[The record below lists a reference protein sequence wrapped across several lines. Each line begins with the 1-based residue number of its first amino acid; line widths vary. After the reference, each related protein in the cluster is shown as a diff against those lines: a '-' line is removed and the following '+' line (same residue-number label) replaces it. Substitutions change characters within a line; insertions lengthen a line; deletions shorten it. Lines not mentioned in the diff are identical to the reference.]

1 MYGKDIDRKWQ
12 KVWDDEKIA
21 SFNKKNIDKKYYCLE
36 MFSYPSGA
44 KLHVGHWYNYGPVD
58 TFARF
63 KKMQGYE
70 VFQPMGFDAF
80 GLPAENYAIKTGIHP
95 YDSTM
100 KNIETME
107 SQLKAMGA
115 MFNWDAEVVTC
126 KEDYYKWTQWL
137 FLKLYEMGLA
147 YRKKANVN
155 WCPSCNTVLAN
166 EQVVEGLC
174 ERCSSV
180 VTKKDLTQWFFKITD
195 YAEELL
201 DGLKELDWPEKTKKI
216 QTNWI
221 GKSTGSIATFKVDGK
236 DLSFDVFTTRVDT
249 ICGVSYVVIAPE
261 HEIVDKITTDEHKKE
276 VEEYKEKCKII
287 TEIDRLAED
296 REKTGV
302 FTGSYAINPVTLEKV
317 QIWIADYVLATYGTG
332 CVMAVP
338 AHDERDYIFANKYN
352 LDIKQVIAPSDSSN
366 INSDKEAYT
375 ESGILV
381 NSGDFNGLTT
391 DEAKKKI
398 TKYLKEKK
406 LGDFKVT
413 YRLRDWLVSRQRYWG
428 APIPI
433 IYCDKCGVVPVP
445 EKDLPVKLPY
455 NVEFKPDGKS
465 PLAKSEEFVNTTCP
479 HCGGKA
485 KRETDTLDTFVC
497 SSWYQFRYPDN
508 KNSEKIFD
516 TEWIDKMLPVDKYVG
531 GPEHA
536 AMHLLYARFITK
548 VLRDAGYTKVSEP
561 FKSLV
566 HQGLILGP
574 DGNKM
579 SKSKGNVISPD
590 DYVDK
595 YGSDVFRM
603 YLMFGFS
610 YVEGGPWSEEGVTAM
625 VKYFGRLERLLDKM
639 ISLKDTNVDKI
650 SNNEKELLYIF
661 NNLIK
666 GINYDLEHM
675 QFNTGIAK
683 IMEITNAF
691 YKYDQSVEDENKNTK
706 LIKDTINKFIRII
719 APFAPHFS
727 EEMWNRAGNEVSV
740 FNTEYPTC
748 DNRWLEKDEI
758 EIPVQINGNV
768 KFVVTIPKDLENE
781 QVEKIVLNDE
791 RLAGYLNGRSIK
803 KVIVVRG
810 KIVNIVVA

>member
-12 KVWDDEKIA
+12 KVWDDKKIA
-21 SFNKKNIDKKYYCLE
+21 SFDKKNIDKKYYCLE

-366 INSDKEAYT
+366 INLDKEAYT

-398 TKYLKEKK
+398 TEYLKEKK

-727 EEMWNRAGNEVSV
+727 EEMWNRVGNEVSV

-768 KFVVTIPKDLENE
+768 KFVVTIPKDSENE